1 MFRAKGRGRNLLLPD
16 KKEKDSGQERSCN
29 MSENSTSRK
38 MLSLVLLI
46 AGAVG
51 LVAALVMD
59 FSGSEN
65 SIRVRF

>member
-1 MFRAKGRGRNLLLPD
+1 
-16 KKEKDSGQERSCN
+16 
-29 MSENSTSRK
+29 MSENSTSRN